1 MSAKEVGK
9 ASVDRFIERADKWQA
24 EMRALRSVLL
34 DCDLDES
41 LKWGKPCFMAGG
53 GNIVIMQPFKAHLA
67 LMFFKGVLLQD
78 PEGILR
84 SQGENSRSAKR
95 IEFTGVA
102 QVLEKADTVRSY
114 VADAIAI
121 EEAGLS
127 VPKKEPTDDDVP
139 EELEA
144 RFRDDPEYRDA
155 FYALTPGRQRSHLLH
170 ISGAKRAETRVRRV
184 ERCRASVV
192 DGKGFNER

>member
-1 MSAKEVGK
+1 MSTKKVGK
-9 ASVDRFIERADKWQA
+9 ARVDGFIERAEKWQA
-24 EMRALRSVLL
+24 EMRALRGVLL

-41 LKWGKPCFMAGG
+41 LKWGKPCFSAGG
-53 GNIVIMQPFKAHLA
+53 RNIVIMQPFKAHLA
-67 LMFFKGVLLQD
+67 LMFFKGALLQD

-102 QVLEKADTVRSY
+102 QVLDTADTVRSY